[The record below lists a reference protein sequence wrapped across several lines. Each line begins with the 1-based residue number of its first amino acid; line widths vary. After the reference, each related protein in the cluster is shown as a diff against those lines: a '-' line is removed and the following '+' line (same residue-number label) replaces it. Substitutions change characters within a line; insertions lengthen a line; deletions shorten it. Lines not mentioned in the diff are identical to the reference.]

1 MSDQVTGKIRQHFRD
16 AERETVISEFE
27 RNGISEERVQL
38 ALIKLSDGNVD
49 KLREFIQVAKIDWRH
64 VLAWAEYPEEIMLP
78 TWRMESE
85 KVTKIRQRD
94 RQQYLN
100 WLNSESER

>member
-1 MSDQVTGKIRQHFRD
+1 MSDQVIEKVRQHFRD
-16 AERETVISEFE
+16 AESETVISEFE

-49 KLREFIQVAKIDWRH
+49 KLREFIEVAKIDWRD

-78 TWRMESE
+78 TWRMKGE

-100 WLNSESER
+100 WLNSEK

>member
-1 MSDQVTGKIRQHFRD
+1 MGDQVIEKIRQHFRD

-27 RNGISEERVQL
+27 RNGIREERVQL

-49 KLREFIQVAKIDWRH
+49 KLREFIEVAKIDWRD

-78 TWRMESE
+78 TWRMERE

-94 RQQYLN
+94 RQQYLD
-100 WLNSESER
+100 WLNSKK